1 MKFPKYAD
9 YASDDVNENGYEG
22 VPYWRAHWMK
32 DSPNQWMIQS
42 VIWVQLAWAVI
53 ALTVTLALRCGC
65 KSQGYSGMSNRGM
78 CIGLALVVYLSAPVI
93 TGCVSFYTMVDDPK
107 TQSDQLQSV
116 FYAFLIITVINFSL
130 VSLDGSLLSN
140 DCIILVLYSNYHHP
154 CTNGAIFMWSSRVST
169 GCRWDPWKWRT
180 YVGCVCLHVSCYLSS
195 LVITYTLRGFYY
207 SLPFATGEFHDYPVD
222 EL

>member
-78 CIGLALVVYLSAPVI
+78 CIGLTLVVYLSAPVI

-130 VSLDGSLLSN
+130 FSIPTIITLVQMVQSLCGQAEFPQGAGGILGSGGPMWA
-140 DCIILVLYSNYHHP
+140 VF
-154 CTNGAIFMWSSRVST
+154 AFM
-169 GCRWDPWKWRT
+169 
-180 YVGCVCLHVSCYLSS
+180 
-195 LVITYTLRGFYY
+195 GFYY